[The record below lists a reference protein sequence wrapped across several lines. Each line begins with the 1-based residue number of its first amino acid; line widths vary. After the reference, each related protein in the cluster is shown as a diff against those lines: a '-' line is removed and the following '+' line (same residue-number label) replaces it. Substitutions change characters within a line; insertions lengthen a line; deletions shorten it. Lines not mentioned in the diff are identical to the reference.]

1 MTPALLRIVYASQA
15 LGTADAATR
24 AAEVR
29 AILGTA
35 RAHNAAHDIT
45 GLLIVANGH
54 FVQVFEGPHDAVD
67 ALYRK
72 IGGDAKHWDV
82 ALLSRVE
89 TLGRSF
95 GAWSM
100 GLLERTEPAAATDA
114 RL

>member
-54 FVQVFEGPHDAVD
+54 FVQVLEGPHDAVD

-72 IGGDAKHWDV
+72 IGGDAKHCDV